1 MSWSEILSIVMTVLT
16 IVTSLL
22 GYYFNIKQKL
32 LDAVNGKIDEA
43 EIDDLNGEQ
52 KMLYVVNELYK
63 LVPLAYKSIF
73 NKEFIE
79 KLVQRAFDK
88 IENYAEKQVNK
99 KTSK

>member
-52 KMLYVVNELYK
+52 KMLYVVEELYK
-63 LVPLAYKSIF
+63 LVPLTYRSIF

>member
-16 IVTSLL
+16 VISTVV

-43 EIDDLNGEQ
+43 EIDELDGEQ
-52 KMLYVVNELYK
+52 KMEYVVSELYK
-63 LVPLAYKSIF
+63 LVPATYRGIF
-73 NKEFIE
+73 NKSFIK
-79 KLVQRAFDK
+79 KLVQKAFDK

>member
-63 LVPLAYKSIF
+63 LVPLAYRSIF

-88 IENYAEKQVNK
+88 IDNYAEKQVNK